1 MADNFF
7 QTLTSILGDH
17 EALLR
22 QIADRLEQ
30 LEIGAGGGGGGNATV
45 ADYESGATYKRNTL
59 VVDPNTE
66 TMYRVIPESYVA
78 VSITDDTATEKLK
91 LVGYESQFVTFDHPP
106 TQEELNLLPEDSLV
120 AIYSPADDPYTPALS
135 YDNIVDNSNNNT

>member
-30 LEIGAGGGGGGNATV
+30 LEIGAGGGGGNATV
-45 ADYESGATYKRNTL
+45 ADYESGKTYKRNTL
-59 VVDPNTE
+59 LVDTDTE
-66 TMYRVIPESYVA
+66 TMYRVISPSYVA
-78 VSITDDTATEKLK
+78 VSIAADVASENLK
-91 LVGYESQFVTFDHPP
+91 LVGYESQFVTFSEPP
-106 TQEELNLLPEDSLV
+106 TQSQIDMLPEGVIV
-120 AIYSPADDPYTPALS
+120 AVYSSSDTPYTPVLS
-135 YDNIVDNSNNNT
+135 NDNPPAEPGT

>member
-7 QTLTSILGDH
+7 DTLTSILGSH

-30 LEIGAGGGGGGNATV
+30 LEIGAGGGGGNATV
-45 ADYESGATYKRNTL
+45 ADYESGKTYKRNTL
-59 VVDPNTE
+59 LVDPNTE
-66 TMYRVIPESYVA
+66 TMYRVIPATYVT
-78 VSITDDTATEKLK
+78 VSIAEDTATEKLK

-106 TQEELNLLPEDSLV
+106 TQEELNVLPEDSLV
-120 AIYSPADDPYTPALS
+120 AIYSPQDDPYTPALS

>member
-7 QTLTSILGDH
+7 QTLTSILGSH

-30 LEIGAGGGGGGNATV
+30 LEIGAGGGNATV
-45 ADYESGATYKRNTL
+45 ADYEPGATYKRNTL

-66 TMYRVIPESYVA
+66 TMYRVIPATYVS
-78 VSITDDTATEKLK
+78 VSIAEDTATEKLK
-91 LVGYESQFVTFDHPP
+91 LVGSES
-106 TQEELNLLPEDSLV
+106 
-120 AIYSPADDPYTPALS
+120 
-135 YDNIVDNSNNNT
+135 